1 VTGSAI
7 QLTSDPWTVCDDS
20 YHDFDLSMRRSVVQP
35 RAAAN
40 YVRLLQ
46 PVIMTPLWGGGIE
59 GYRDPSVCLS
69 QGAAALGAQLP
80 RL

>member
-1 VTGSAI
+1 MTVSAI

-46 PVIMTPLWGGGIE
+46 PVIMPPLWGAL
-59 GYRDPSVCLS
+59 RDTAIRPSVCRR
-69 QGAAALGAQLP
+69 AQLP
-80 RL
+80 